1 MKLNVAKEVAAL
13 ERMSPG
19 RLREKYA
26 EVFGERTNTGN
37 KIWLVR
43 RIIWRMQAKVEG
55 GLSERARLRAEGCP
69 DHASVEP
76 RTRYPER
83 DSVLAAS
90 GARAQSNHLAGYA
103 APRCDRRLVQATS
116 ILVKAVG
123 RNGAHE
129 MIQVRQLRSDLT
141 YTLCPW
147 SEMVLSIHPRKFRS
161 HLSEI
166 APVLDRPSPLSFQT
180 SSPSFQ
186 GNARCDTIFLLT
198 MFWRR

>member
-83 DSVLAAS
+83 DSVLAPAE
-90 GARAQSNHLAGYA
+90 R
-103 APRCDRRLVQATS
+103 
-116 ILVKAVG
+116 G
-123 RNGAHE
+123 RNPIILRDMLPLAAIGDWCK
-129 MIQVRQLRSDLT
+129 QLQF
-141 YTLCPW
+141 W
-147 SEMVLSIHPRKFRS
+147 SR
-161 HLSEI
+161 LSEGME
-166 APVLDRPSPLSFQT
+166 RM
-180 SSPSFQ
+180 
-186 GNARCDTIFLLT
+186 R
-198 MFWRR
+198 